1 MNKIA
6 SLLRVFRLRYGRRGE
21 AEKSHDA
28 RADARTHDMID
39 GKGLS
44 PTGQVMDF
52 ESDARE
58 ARR

>member
-1 MNKIA
+1 MSTLA
-6 SLLRVFRLRYGRRGE
+6 SFFRILRLRPARQDE

-28 RADARTHDMID
+28 RADARTHRMIE

-52 ESDARE
+52 ESDAE
-58 ARR
+58 PPRR